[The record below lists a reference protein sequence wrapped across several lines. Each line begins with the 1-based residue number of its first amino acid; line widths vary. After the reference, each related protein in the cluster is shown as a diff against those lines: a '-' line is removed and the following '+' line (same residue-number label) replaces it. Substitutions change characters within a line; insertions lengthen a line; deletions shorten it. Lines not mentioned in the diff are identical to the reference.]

1 MIALTICLVTR
12 GREEYIKSCLES
24 LKNLKELKLANI
36 LIIDNGSTENI
47 RRQLIDWSED
57 NSTDLIRFE
66 TNDTRA
72 NRVWEC
78 LREKGV
84 NWVLF
89 PGDDDVVVVDGVKA
103 FHEIL
108 KKKDDLA
115 AVSFNLREMNQN
127 GTSSA
132 TESHPAFVETD
143 SVEEQVAAAFHQP
156 PFFWPSLFVNIN
168 AIPNILPTS
177 RYVFDWWIGLQL
189 LLTGKV
195 ISVDQAV
202 VNYRNH
208 LQQESNLANLRRKYF
223 EAAYWLTSFTD
234 SSEFKKWF
242 FSLSVNQAE
251 VFWTRFTLST
261 PIYGDEVAGFAVQLK
276 IAMLILLDEKFSAIH
291 EKVALGLASSNHV
304 LMKSGDVK
312 NLLSSYY
319 APTSTSANITMVA
332 IDGVCDNTKLGQNYL
347 HSNLTLEATISCL
360 HSKIQES
367 ELIVD
372 CSSFSNLDPDQ
383 VADAILF
390 QYIEKLENEGTLRLL
405 LTQNERR
412 LLRIYRI
419 IQRKLPRRLKSSLKT
434 LLTMQ
439 PR

>member
-1 MIALTICLVTR
+1 
-12 GREEYIKSCLES
+12 
-24 LKNLKELKLANI
+24 
-36 LIIDNGSTENI
+36 
-47 RRQLIDWSED
+47 
-57 NSTDLIRFE
+57 
-66 TNDTRA
+66 
-72 NRVWEC
+72 
-78 LREKGV
+78 
-84 NWVLF
+84 
-89 PGDDDVVVVDGVKA
+89 
-103 FHEIL
+103 
-108 KKKDDLA
+108 
-115 AVSFNLREMNQN
+115 
-127 GTSSA
+127 
-132 TESHPAFVETD
+132 
-143 SVEEQVAAAFHQP
+143 VEEQVAAAFHQP

-168 AIPNILPTS
+168 ALPNILPTS

-195 ISVDQAV
+195 ISVDRAV

-223 EAAYWLTSFTD
+223 EAAYWLTIFAD
-234 SSEFKKWF
+234 SPEFKKWF

-291 EKVALGLASSNHV
+291 EKVALELASRNHV
-304 LMKSGDVK
+304 LIKSGDVK
-312 NLLSSYY
+312 NLLSSYHS
-319 APTSTSANITMVA
+319 PTSTSANITMVA
-332 IDGVCDNTKLGQNYL
+332 IDEVCDNTKLGQNYL

-390 QYIEKLENEGTLRLL
+390 QYTEKLENEGTLRLL
-405 LTQNERR
+405 LTQNERW
-412 LLRIYRI
+412 LIRIYRI

-434 LLTMQ
+434 LLAIQ